1 MRRSILRRQM
11 RQRSPFTRTISSI
24 HYPAMQQKEG
34 AVSAPNSLSS
44 ASLTLR
50 LTKFLGFPDIWSF
63 SSEDLRGRSSP
74 GRSRGGDR
82 GGSYGGGGGSY
93 GIEELATE
101 GCDDHQSTLGKDGS
115 LGGAIATLNVS
126 CFGVEFTSKKPPV

>member
-93 GIEELATE
+93 GI
-101 GCDDHQSTLGKDGS
+101 GRSGGYGRGLGVGRASSGNKS
-115 LGGAIATLNVS
+115 WQRR
-126 CFGVEFTSKKPPV
+126 GVTITKAPLVKMDL